1 MLAALVLGAW
11 LLLRPIIG
19 AGPGLVIGSPK
30 SEAPRHFWGLWAT
43 ARGLLDWGPFVA
55 HLDVGFPESYT
66 RHLMDPVNLVFFL
79 PGYWAGGGG
88 LDGAVAGWTLL
99 HAAWPVVGG
108 IGGWLMARALL
119 GDRPGA
125 PLGRLV
131 AALACA
137 TAPWLLST
145 PWLGRTEYLPAAL
158 YPLHLWAL
166 RRAIRTG
173 GWGATAAAG
182 LSLGATALGGWYLA
196 VWLALLQPFVAAGL
210 VLQARRDGRG
220 PPLGG
225 HAARLVA
232 VAALAT
238 LMLAPAAWALFAYPP
253 PVLGEAE
260 RLAAVT
266 GISTPPTKLLPF
278 TGSEGL
284 PGTDLPAY
292 PGAALALLAAVGAA
306 LDRRA
311 RPWLAAAAAVLV
323 LSLGPYLVW
332 DHRPDA
338 MDGALMLPAGW
349 LEWLVP
355 PLRFLWGW
363 NRIGALAT
371 APLAAAAAFGAASLS
386 QRLRGVRVQVL
397 VIILLGLVVD
407 HAQVRAPAGISGSSF
422 PPALP
427 APVAEALAR
436 LPDGALLQLPFD
448 DFYMT
453 WQPIHGRPIA
463 ESLEIEVVRQESWT
477 TQQVER
483 LLFELPRDAPV
494 PDEYRGPL
502 AAGCLRQDAARL
514 AAQGFSVLMVHREAI
529 PDRHL
534 DVARFLAEGL
544 GEPAVDEPTLVAW
557 TLPAS
562 PPAGRYD
569 CPVRDV
575 APTMGGPPPPPGSPP

>member
-1 MLAALVLGAW
+1 MLRPLLGA
-11 LLLRPIIG
+11 G
-19 AGPGLVIGSPK
+19 SGLVIGSPK

-43 ARGLLDWGPFVA
+43 ADGLLEWGPFVA
-55 HLDVGFPESYT
+55 HLEVGWPQTYT
-66 RHLMDPVNLVFFL
+66 RHLMDPINLVFFL
-79 PGYWAGGGG
+79 PGYWARGGG

-166 RRAIRTG
+166 RRSIRTG

-182 LSLGATALGGWYLA
+182 LSLGAAALGGWYLA
-196 VWLALLQPFVAAGL
+196 VWLALLQPVVALGL
-210 VLQARRDGRG
+210 VAQARRDGVG
-220 PPLGG
+220 PDLRRQ
-225 HAARLVA
+225 ATRLVA
-232 VAALAT
+232 IAAIAT

-260 RLAAVT
+260 RLTAIT
-266 GISTPPTKLLPF
+266 GISTPPFKLLPF
-278 TGSEGL
+278 SGSEGL

-292 PGAALALLAAVGAA
+292 PGTALALLAAVGAA

-311 RPWLAAAAAVLV
+311 RPWLAAALAVLT

-338 MDGALMLPAGW
+338 MDSAVMLPAGW
-349 LEWLVP
+349 LEWLAP

-371 APLAAAAAFGAASLS
+371 APLAAAAAFGAAALS
-386 QRLRGVRVQVL
+386 QRLQTVRAQVL
-397 VIILLGLVVD
+397 VIVVLGLVVD
-407 HAQVRAPAGISGSSF
+407 HAQVRAPAGVSGSSF

-427 APVAEALAR
+427 PPVAEALDA
-436 LPDGALLQLPFD
+436 LPPGALLQLPFD
-448 DFYMT
+448 DFHMT
-453 WQPIHGRPIA
+453 WQLIHGRPIA
-463 ESLEIEVVRQESWT
+463 ESLEIEPVRQQSWI

-483 LLFELPRDAPV
+483 LLFELPPGAPV
-494 PDEYRGPL
+494 PDDLRGPM
-502 AAGCLRQDAARL
+502 AAACMRQDAARL
-514 AAQGFSVLMVHREAI
+514 ADQGFTVLMVHREAI
-529 PDRHL
+529 PERHL

-544 GEPAVDEPTLVAW
+544 GPPAVDSPTVVAF

-562 PPAGRYD
+562 PPAERYD
-569 CPVRDV
+569 CPVRTI
-575 APTMGGPPPPPGSPP
+575 APTMGGGPPPPGGPP